1 MNQFVAT
8 NEIYGEL
15 AKIINGILTSLRI
28 PLKCVKYFKSKC
40 SFVFQELS

>member
-15 AKIINGILTSLRI
+15 AKIINGILTSLMY
-28 PLKCVKYFKSKC
+28 PFKMC
-40 SFVFQELS
+40 QVF